1 MVANPKKD
9 RALGPAMVA
18 EASPHSAGGEIP
30 VAERAGWK
38 AYQAEKREAATM
50 ILLHRG
56 KRYAPLY
63 PDGSFDPAVE
73 VKRKVRIDWQR
84 AEQRDAINCKF
95 HLPPARPALR

>member
-38 AYQAEKREAATM
+38 AYQAEKREFRNGPIRRPCRA
-50 ILLHRG
+50 RG
-56 KRYAPLY
+56 KHPRHGMA
-63 PDGSFDPAVE
+63 GTNRQCNQGFME
-73 VKRKVRIDWQR
+73 R
-84 AEQRDAINCKF
+84 
-95 HLPPARPALR
+95 